1 MYGGVK
7 TVQECQSRRLFQR
20 DCRGNHRDETALA
33 RLAVT
38 GPRPSARS
46 HPTGRFI
53 EERKKPGIEAKRI
66 VALGPGESL
75 RYRK

>member
-1 MYGGVK
+1 MPGGVK
-7 TVQECQSRRLFQR
+7 TVQECQSHWLPRPHSHG
-20 DCRGNHRDETALA
+20 DHRDETALA
-33 RLAVT
+33 RLAAT
-38 GPRPSARS
+38 APPERS
-46 HPTGRFI
+46 IPTGRFV